1 MVSVIVNAM
10 KVSNSDYSSPV
21 SHQHSHTHTHT
32 HTQASPVFSNWSSEV
47 LNYMATLCLPG
58 KHHAN

>member
-10 KVSNSDYSSPV
+10 KVNNSDFSSPV
-21 SHQHSHTHTHT
+21 SHQHS

-58 KHHAN
+58 KQHAN